1 MPSSHAAAGEEPAP
15 GKRKPTQHK
24 PKSRGNGDGSIYQR
38 ANGMWCAAIKDEN
51 GQRKYLYSKKREIVS
66 RRLTQAMN
74 NLQVGLPA
82 THKRLTVG
90 AWLDYWL
97 ENIVR
102 REREPTTYDGY
113 EVSVRCHI
121 KPFLGT
127 KILHKLQVEDVER
140 WLRELARRG
149 RGVRTRQFALTRLRT
164 ALKLALKRGHV
175 ARNVAELT
183 DMPASTKRKL
193 APPTTD
199 ELRRLLDVIRGDRL
213 EALVILALATG
224 LRRGELL
231 GLCWENVDL
240 EEGRLTVHA
249 RVNRTRQA
257 GLVVRVGAK
266 TQAGQRSMVLA
277 DIAIR
282 ALRAQRQ
289 RQLDSRTLAGARWKG
304 PEYPDGKACGPV
316 FTSTVGTILEPRNV
330 YRYFDR
336 VRDSADLGSHTFHG
350 LRHDF
355 ASLLLAGGTPQRIVM
370 EMMGHS
376 NYSMTTRYQHVPDA
390 LQREAAGRLDEL
402 LQRVNGLSPVQQ

>member
-1 MPSSHAAAGEEPAP
+1 
-15 GKRKPTQHK
+15 
-24 PKSRGNGDGSIYQR
+24 
-38 ANGMWCAAIKDEN
+38 
-51 GQRKYLYSKKREIVS
+51 
-66 RRLTQAMN
+66 
-74 NLQVGLPA
+74 
-82 THKRLTVG
+82 VG

-102 REREPTTYDGY
+102 RDREPTTYDGY

-127 KILHKLQVEDVER
+127 RILRKLQVEDVER
-140 WLRELARRG
+140 WLRMLERDG

-183 DMPASTKRKL
+183 DMPASNQRKL

-231 GLCWENVDL
+231 GLRWEDVDL
-240 EEGRLTVHA
+240 EERRLTVHA

-257 GLVVRVGAK
+257 GLLFRDGAK
-266 TQAGQRSMVLA
+266 TQAGQRSMVLP
-277 DIAIR
+277 DIAVR
-282 ALRAQRQ
+282 ALLAHRQ
-289 RQLDSRTLAGARWKG
+289 RQLDSRALAGIRWKG
-304 PEYPDGKACGPV
+304 PSYPDGKATGPV

-330 YRYFDR
+330 YRYFDG
-336 VRDSADLGSHTFHG
+336 VRDDANLGGHTFHG

-370 EMMGHS
+370 EMMGHT

-390 LQREAAGRLDEL
+390 LQREAADRLDAF
-402 LQRVNGLSPVQQ
+402 LQHQVADVPGPGTGR